1 MELNSMLKHEMKKKS
16 IKNDKKKT
24 QINLLNQLLES

>member
-1 MELNSMLKHEMKKKS
+1 MKHNSMLKYEMTKKS